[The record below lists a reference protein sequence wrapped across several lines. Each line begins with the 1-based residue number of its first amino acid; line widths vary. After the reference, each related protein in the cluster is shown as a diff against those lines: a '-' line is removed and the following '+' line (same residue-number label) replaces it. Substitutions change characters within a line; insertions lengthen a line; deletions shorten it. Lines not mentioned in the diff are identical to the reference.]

1 MNIFGTEF
9 NYEARINKVKAMMGE
24 RDIDCLLVHRWMN
37 QYYLA
42 GVVQHLPW
50 YPAVNSQTG
59 EAPVMLFKEG
69 PPVYVCAYNGVN
81 SVKEQS
87 WIKDVRAYDR
97 DSSIARNEIWQ
108 LRISGK

>member
-1 MNIFGTEF
+1 ME
-9 NYEARINKVKAMMGE
+9 E

-81 SVKEQS
+81 
-87 WIKDVRAYDR
+87 
-97 DSSIARNEIWQ
+97 
-108 LRISGK
+108 